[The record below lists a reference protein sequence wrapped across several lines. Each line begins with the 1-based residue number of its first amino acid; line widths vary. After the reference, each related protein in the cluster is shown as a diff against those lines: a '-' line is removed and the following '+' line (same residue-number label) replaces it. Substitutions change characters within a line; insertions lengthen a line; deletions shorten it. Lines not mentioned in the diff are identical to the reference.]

1 MRQAADKR
9 KKRQSGLTMVET
21 IVACVLL
28 MMVITLFGSI
38 TVFTINLSFR
48 EKQQSQT
55 EILTDTLITRIDE
68 TLRFADNVSVATDE
82 NGTGISFSSDTYPMY
97 RENNTNK
104 YAVLTCNTNN
114 QLVVEYYD
122 EKAYPLLPSDSYENM
137 EAELSDISCTNGVL
151 TMTLKLSG
159 KNYSTGYQQTFTV
172 HLVNG

>member
-1 MRQAADKR
+1 MRHAADKR

-68 TLRFADNVSVATDE
+68 TLRFADKVSVITDA
-82 NGTGISFSSDTYPMY
+82 NGTGISFSSETFPAYGGESAKLYCTTDT
-97 RENNTNK
+97 K
-104 YAVLTCNTNN
+104 
-114 QLVVEYYD
+114 QLVVYYNG
-122 EKAYPLLPSDSYENM
+122 KPYQLLPNDSYENM
-137 EAELSDISCTNGVL
+137 EAELENIKLEGGVL

>member
-68 TLRFADNVSVATDE
+68 TLRFADKVSVITDA
-82 NGTGISFSSDTYPMY
+82 NGTGISFSSETFPAYGGESAKLYCTTDT
-97 RENNTNK
+97 K
-104 YAVLTCNTNN
+104 
-114 QLVVEYYD
+114 QLVVDYNDKPYQ
-122 EKAYPLLPSDSYENM
+122 LLPSDSYENI
-137 EAELSDISCTNGVL
+137 EAELTVNKYDKEYGVL